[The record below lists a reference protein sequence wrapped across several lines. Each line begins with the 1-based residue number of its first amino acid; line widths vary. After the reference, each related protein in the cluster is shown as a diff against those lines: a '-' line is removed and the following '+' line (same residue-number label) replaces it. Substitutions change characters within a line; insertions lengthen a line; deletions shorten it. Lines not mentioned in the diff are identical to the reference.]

1 MKKENMYFLQALNKG
16 LAKKWE
22 SRKVFPIFASEI
34 EAKLN
39 SLYNRGD
46 KMILV
51 RIDPEV
57 TIFTRHQCLRNETL
71 SEYKYY
77 LYSQKQE
84 EPNFEVRKVWFSEP
98 DLSYSR

>member
-1 MKKENMYFLQALNKG
+1 MKKEELLFSQALKKG
-16 LAKKWE
+16 LVKKWE
-22 SRKVFPIFASEI
+22 ARNSFPKFASEI

-77 LYSQKQE
+77 LYSQKPE
-84 EPNFEVRKVWFSEP
+84 EPNFVLRKVWFSKP
-98 DLSYSR
+98 DLLYSR